1 MRQAVS
7 SALKERTRF
16 YFLYT
21 LLFGLFSIALFSPF
35 LVTGKSLIWQT
46 DGLAQHF
53 NAFVYLGT
61 WMREILK
68 NLIFEHQFMIPM
80 WEFSIGYGADVLT
93 TLQYYVL
100 GDPVALFSVVTPSA
114 YAEEMYCLLILFR
127 LYLAGIAFCAFC
139 RKMECGRAASLC
151 GAFAYAFC
159 SFSIYAAVR
168 HPYFASPMIYLP
180 LILLG
185 AEKILRKEKPMFYV
199 AMIFVAA
206 ISNFYFFY
214 MLVLLTVLY
223 VAFRFF
229 SLYKEQVW
237 KNLGI
242 NLIKFI
248 GFSLV
253 GVLMACILFFPVCM
267 AYLGDARASSDYVLS
282 ALYSKTY
289 YEAFLRGFITAVAP
303 GQWAYYGIAPIAF
316 LGVLGFFI
324 TGGKKHLWLKLFYV
338 LLTIFL
344 LLPLA
349 GYIFNGF
356 GYVANRWVF
365 AYAFFGAF
373 LFTRAIPDLL
383 TMPKKKKVILTL
395 IVTIF
400 SFLCFFLEISRVEAT
415 MASCVM
421 LLLSLI
427 AFLGANSISDVRCK
441 YIHIS
446 ASRIAHAGILALV
459 LIGSFVNG
467 FYRYSIAEY
476 DYIAEFRDRNEAID
490 LLDHQ
495 RANALDLIEE
505 TDFYRVD
512 QTANGLT
519 VERNFLLSS
528 GINSTSGYWSLQNS
542 NIAEYLLQNS
552 SYMDQC
558 YIFKGLLSRALLL
571 PFASASYFVCDAGQ
585 EKYVPY
591 GYEYLGSKKTFEGNE
606 VKLYHTD
613 YSLPLGYTC
622 DSWIPRETYDALSIP
637 KKQQAMLQ
645 GAVVESEDQVALSA
659 LSQSQP
665 QYRDE
670 DLTYSMKP
678 SASVEIS
685 EHMFTVKKPGGS
697 VTLTFEC
704 DPNVELYAQFLNLSF
719 ESRNRYT
726 FLTPEEYDEYT
737 RYEQYK
743 IERSMKFWTE
753 ADTAKIQASCD
764 GVAVTA
770 SCFTEKSAYTHGRTD
785 YLLNL
790 NYSDKKRT
798 TIKLTFDQPGIYTFD
813 ELSVVS
819 QPVDFLKEQ
828 TDAMKEDVLE
838 EVEIL
843 PNTITGKISLDE
855 EKLLCLSVP
864 YSKGWTAFV
873 DGKEQELLKTNV
885 MYMGLPLSAGEHTIE
900 LRYTTPYLKEG
911 ILLSGIG
918 FIAFLTI
925 IVVYAVRKKKSA

>member
-185 AEKILRKEKPMFYV
+185 AEKILRKEKPIFYV

-248 GFSLV
+248 GFSVV
-253 GVLMACILFFPVCM
+253 GVLMACILFFPMVM
-267 AYLGDARASSDYVLS
+267 AFLSDTRADSQY
-282 ALYSKTY
+282 ALDLFYPASY
-289 YEAFLRGFITAVAP
+289 YEAFLKGFVTSYAP
-303 GQWAYYGIAPIAF
+303 GYWSLYGITPIAL
-316 LGVLGFFI
+316 LGAVGVYLRRKENGWIKALFIVL
-324 TGGKKHLWLKLFYV
+324 TL
-338 LLTIFL
+338 FL
-344 LLPLA
+344 LLPVA

-365 AYAFFGAF
+365 GYSFLVAFMFTKSMPDLMELTVRKKVVLTIGSVVFCGLCLFLEKSRYEATLAGCVILMISVSFLLLLPSIPTISWKKLCIPSRRVIQAGF
-373 LFTRAIPDLL
+373 LFLVL
-383 TMPKKKKVILTL
+383 
-395 IVTIF
+395 F
-400 SFLCFFLEISRVEAT
+400 
-415 MASCVM
+415 
-421 LLLSLI
+421 
-427 AFLGANSISDVRCK
+427 
-441 YIHIS
+441 
-446 ASRIAHAGILALV
+446 GIL
-459 LIGSFVNG
+459 FNG
-467 FYRYSIAEY
+467 LYRYADTEGNY
-476 DYIAEFRDRNEAID
+476 VVEFMDEDFAFPE
-490 LLDHQ
+490 LEEQ
-495 RANALDLIEE
+495 RAKAVGLIEDE
-505 TDFYRVD
+505 DFYRID
-512 QTANGLT
+512 QTSTGAT
-519 VERNFLLSS
+519 FERNYLLSS
-528 GINSTSGYWSLQNS
+528 GIRSTAGYWSIQNP
-542 NIAEYLLQNS
+542 AVFEYLFLNS
-552 SYMDQC
+552 DYSNQGYGYRGMQSRS
-558 YIFKGLLSRALLL
+558 LLT
-571 PFASASYFVCDAGQ
+571 PFASASFFICDEGQ
-585 EKYVPY
+585 EKLVPY
-591 GYEYLGSKKTFEGNE
+591 GYEYVDSVKTYLDNT
-606 VKLYHTD
+606 VHLYHSD
-613 YSLPLGYTC
+613 YTLPLGYTC
-622 DSWIPRETYDALSIP
+622 AEWLSREEYNEMTVEQR
-637 KKQQAMLQ
+637 QQAMLQ
-645 GAVVESEDQVALSA
+645 GAVIETGDEESVAFIKKA
-659 LSQSQP
+659 EP
-665 QYRDE
+665 VYRESSLVFTMEADE
-670 DLTYSMKP
+670 N
-678 SASVEIS
+678 VEIGENS
-685 EHMFTVKKPGGS
+685 FTVKKAKS
-697 VTLTFEC
+697 TVTLSMEC
-704 DPNVELYAQFLNLSF
+704 PEDVELYVHLTGVSY
-719 ESRNRYT
+719 ESRHAYS
-726 FLTPEEYDEYT
+726 FLTPEEWEEYSK
-737 RYEQYK
+737 YQKYQM
-743 IERSMKFWTE
+743 ERSLRNWIPQSET
-753 ADTAKIQASCD
+753 TI
-764 GVAVTA
+764 
-770 SCFTEKSAYTHGRTD
+770 SAYSHGVSTYAKYYTNKNSMSSGRTD

-813 ELSVVS
+813 KLSVVS